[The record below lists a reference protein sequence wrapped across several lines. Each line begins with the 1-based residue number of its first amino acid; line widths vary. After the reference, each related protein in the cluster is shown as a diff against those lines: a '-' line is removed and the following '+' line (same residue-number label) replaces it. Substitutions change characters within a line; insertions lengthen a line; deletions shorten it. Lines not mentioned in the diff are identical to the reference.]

1 MCTETSR
8 DVSEGMS
15 NLWGAYAGNI
25 VTNHKTAFFVST
37 NHRARKVPRDT
48 ERGRGGDNLYMRK
61 APLLCR
67 TALKIGVT
75 ENKCIFIKNVPTHLS
90 FIFISF
96 CELLIPKVSV
106 ALQTRLP

>member
-15 NLWGAYAGNI
+15 NLWGAYARNI

-37 NHRARKVPRDT
+37 NHRARKVPRRER
-48 ERGRGGDNLYMRK
+48 ERGREGEIIDMKK

-67 TALKIGVT
+67 AALKIFKAKRKERVVLG
-75 ENKCIFIKNVPTHLS
+75 F
-90 FIFISF
+90 
-96 CELLIPKVSV
+96 
-106 ALQTRLP
+106 